1 MASENFTSGSFG
13 EMVVGFSKFHDYQ
26 LVPVSGA
33 GYSVLY
39 TVISGERKLFLK
51 AVNRQEGSEA
61 ENLARLQREYKQ
73 MERLFGNDHI
83 VRCIGW
89 RDDPKVGPCI
99 VMEYIDGMRLGD
111 FLNTK
116 PSSKER
122 KRIFLELLDALEF
135 IHDRQVV
142 HNDLKLENIIITANG
157 HSLKLIDFGYAD
169 NDANL
174 EKATGGTKAFAA
186 PELLQQE
193 KTDCSSDI
201 YSLGF
206 IIKALF
212 PHRYK
217 LIAAKCL
224 RKNPQ
229 KRYARVAEIRKAIL
243 RRNVAKWLFL
253 TALLLVLLIWNWLPQ
268 NRIENDEI
276 QSIVQNDT
284 VVRVDSVF
292 VVREIHD
299 TVQMAQSGKQ
309 EVVRIVAPVD
319 YGSPTMNFDSIH
331 QVYLDLYQRYEKEIQ
346 KTLADGTLQY
356 VEFAELYRFHFA
368 NDMKALHDKLMPKD
382 LTMQFQFESDFT
394 AAYGLFLPKI
404 ETLYVNKL
412 PTIGQVGQTDPS
424 KAEQL
429 RIEYQKELFKVKG
442 GI

>member
-1 MASENFTSGSFG
+1 MSDIHSSGTFQTILDSDG
-13 EMVVGFSKFHDYQ
+13 RFHDYKALENQ
-26 LVPVSGA
+26 GA
-33 GYSVLY
+33 GYAMLY
-39 TVISGERKLFLK
+39 SVISGRRKLLLK
-51 AVNRQEGSEA
+51 AAKTENGKTA
-61 ENLARLQREYKQ
+61 ENLMRLQREYQ
-73 MERLFGNDHI
+73 LMEQLAGNEH
-83 VRCIGW
+83 VVNLIGW
-89 RDDPKVGPCI
+89 RNDEKVGPCI
-99 VMEYIDGMRLGD
+99 VMEYVDGTTLNA
-111 FLNTK
+111 FLASHPTV
-116 PSSKER
+116 KER
-122 KRIFLELLDALEF
+122 KRILDELLDAVDCLHVKQ
-135 IHDRQVV
+135 II
-142 HNDLKLENIIITANG
+142 HNDLKPSNILITRVG
-157 HSLKLIDFGYAD
+157 HHVKLIDFGYAD
-169 NDANL
+169 CDVQID
-174 EKATGGTKAFAA
+174 KATGGTLGYAS
-186 PELLQQE
+186 PELAQR
-193 KTDCSSDI
+193 KTLDCSSDI

-229 KRYARVAEIRKAIL
+229 KRYARVAEIRKAIH
-243 RRNVAKWLFL
+243 RRDVAKWLCL

-299 TVQMAQSGKQ
+299 TVQLAQSGKQ

-346 KTLADGTLQY
+346 KALADGTLQY

-368 NDMKALHDKLMPKD
+368 NDMKALHDKLMPTD
-382 LTMQFQFESDFT
+382 LTMQFQFESDYT

-429 RIEYQKELFKVKG
+429 RIEYQKELFKVNG

>member
-1 MASENFTSGSFG
+1 MPTTMPTS
-13 EMVVGFSKFHDYQ
+13 K
-26 LVPVSGA
+26 
-33 GYSVLY
+33 
-39 TVISGERKLFLK
+39 
-51 AVNRQEGSEA
+51 
-61 ENLARLQREYKQ
+61 
-73 MERLFGNDHI
+73 
-83 VRCIGW
+83 
-89 RDDPKVGPCI
+89 
-99 VMEYIDGMRLGD
+99 
-111 FLNTK
+111 K
-116 PSSKER
+116 PR
-122 KRIFLELLDALEF
+122 
-135 IHDRQVV
+135 
-142 HNDLKLENIIITANG
+142 
-157 HSLKLIDFGYAD
+157 
-169 NDANL
+169 
-174 EKATGGTKAFAA
+174 GGTKAFAA

-229 KRYARVAEIRKAIL
+229 KRYARVAEIRKAIH
-243 RRNVAKWLFL
+243 RRDVAKWLCL

-299 TVQMAQSGKQ
+299 TVQIAQSGKQ

-346 KTLADGTLQY
+346 KALADGTLQY
-356 VEFAELYRFHFA
+356 VEFAELYRFRFA
-368 NDMKALHDKLMPKD
+368 SDMKALHDKLMPKD
-382 LTMQFQFESDFT
+382 LTMQFQFESDYT

-429 RIEYQKELFKVKG
+429 RIKYQKELFKVNG

>member
-1 MASENFTSGSFG
+1 MAI
-13 EMVVGFSKFHDYQ
+13 H
-26 LVPVSGA
+26 
-33 GYSVLY
+33 
-39 TVISGERKLFLK
+39 R
-51 AVNRQEGSEA
+51 
-61 ENLARLQREYKQ
+61 
-73 MERLFGNDHI
+73 
-83 VRCIGW
+83 
-89 RDDPKVGPCI
+89 RD
-99 VMEYIDGMRLGD
+99 
-111 FLNTK
+111 
-116 PSSKER
+116 
-122 KRIFLELLDALEF
+122 
-135 IHDRQVV
+135 
-142 HNDLKLENIIITANG
+142 
-157 HSLKLIDFGYAD
+157 
-169 NDANL
+169 
-174 EKATGGTKAFAA
+174 
-186 PELLQQE
+186 
-193 KTDCSSDI
+193 
-201 YSLGF
+201 
-206 IIKALF
+206 
-212 PHRYK
+212 
-217 LIAAKCL
+217 
-224 RKNPQ
+224 
-229 KRYARVAEIRKAIL
+229 
-243 RRNVAKWLFL
+243 VAKWLCL

-276 QSIVQNDT
+276 QSIAKNDT

-346 KTLADGTLQY
+346 KALADGTLQY

-429 RIEYQKELFKVKG
+429 RIEYQKELFKVNG